1 MNANKIIPELIE
13 SGDQRWRAFLSALL
27 RRFPV
32 VVFVFYLL
40 TFGVFGQTTTSTIEG
55 TVKDA
60 NGAVIAGAQ
69 IKAVGETLATERNA
83 VSNAEGFYRIV
94 SLPAGNYT
102 LTVAQTGFAP
112 SSSKIELTLNRVATF
127 DVQLKVGDVG
137 GAVVDVTNE
146 LPLLEPSVSSSGQ
159 TITPRQI
166 VNLPVNGRNYLDLL
180 QLVPGV
186 AINRQADPDGDNAAP
201 VLGERGGN
209 TNFFIDGHP
218 NKDTVN
224 GGPAAQFNQE
234 TIAEFQVLTTGY
246 KAEFGQASGAIVNV
260 ITKSGGN
267 AFHGVGSFFLRNE
280 ALDSVNS
287 LKTTLT
293 KPLPLSRY
301 DYSIAGGG
309 PIIND
314 KFFFFASSE
323 LINESRQIDFNFPDT
338 QNAVVNRLLQN
349 QENPLDTPSKTSEI
363 RNFIKLNQNLGQ
375 HQLSQEF
382 NYTNARIK
390 NFLPL
395 SQSQSLPSA
404 RNNLGSRSLLL
415 AISDTILLGNQGN
428 PYIVTLRA
436 AYRGEPSNSEP
447 AHPEI
452 KGSTRFNPY
461 SGPGSFLFG
470 DLPIAIFGNQ
480 NTPSNL
486 MQKYVSLSANVSKLV
501 GNHEIKFGWN
511 YLRTKADGVETRI
524 LQNQLFATVADF
536 ATFGAASSG
545 VYLLADRGGVTP
557 QGDEIHLLN
566 NYDGVYIQDD
576 WKIWKNLSVNLGVR
590 WDYDS
595 EFRTKKNFSPR
606 LGVAWAVTP
615 KTVVRASLG
624 VFYDQFRLG
633 LVKNI
638 PAFGGSDQR
647 SGQLFAFPR
656 LLYGSPSYVSSIAL
670 LSGLPGGCFQ
680 NLTTGNLTDAQVA
693 AAGAAGICPFTG
705 APFIGV
711 DRLNRVVSPGHA
723 LIPANAVVTAANIQ
737 ALSGLTPQQY
747 ADQASAA
754 IGQPAGY
761 FTFGNLGVLYNQV
774 IPPAQFPVGIDES
787 FKTPHTLG
795 FSVGIQREI
804 VKDTVIMADY
814 YHREMRNLLGTRA
827 TNLPFRARVVGR
839 VFDPPFT
846 GGPINTFGPWYEGKY
861 DGLVLSFNSR
871 FAKRFVIGSSYSY
884 AKATDNSLGIIALP
898 SDSFVGIVP
907 VVTQGANS
915 NANGSFTTTQGR
927 FVAQAGQF
935 YNGADLDKG
944 PSDLA
949 LDHVFQVNGLIDLPW
964 QFQISGIF
972 RAQSGFHF
980 TKGNGINAPLS
991 EGDPDGDSSINGLD
1005 IRAGRNAFTAPPLT
1019 NFDLRFSKR
1028 FNLTERVKLQL
1039 LFEFFNLL
1047 NRQNPA
1053 AVGRVE
1059 GITGEPFGKAIQVLP
1074 GREGQFGL
1082 RIEF

>member
-1 MNANKIIPELIE
+1 MNANKIMSKLIE
-13 SGDQRWRAFLSALL
+13 NGDQRLRVSLSAELHRL
-27 RRFPV
+27 PV
-32 VVFVFYLL
+32 VVFAFYVMSLCI
-40 TFGVFGQTTTSTIEG
+40 FGQTTTSTIEG

-94 SLPAGNYT
+94 SLPAGTYT
-102 LTVAQTGFAP
+102 VTVTQTGFAT
-112 SSSKIELTLNRVATF
+112 STSAMELTLNRVATF
-127 DVQLKVGDVG
+127 DVQLKVGDVS

-146 LPLLEPSVSSSGQ
+146 LPLLETSASSSGQ
-159 TITPRQI
+159 TITPQQI
-166 VNLPVNGRNYLDLL
+166 ANLPVNGRNYLDLL

-186 AINRQADPDGDNAAP
+186 AINRQADPDGDNATP

-209 TNFFIDGHP
+209 TNFIIDGHP

-267 AFHGVGSFFLRNE
+267 GFHGVGSFFLRNE

-309 PIIND
+309 PIIKD
-314 KFFFFASSE
+314 RFFFFASSE
-323 LINESRQIDFNFPDT
+323 RITEDRQIDFNFPDLDP
-338 QNAVVNRLLQN
+338 VVNQLLQN
-349 QENPLDTPSKTSEI
+349 QENPLDTPAKTNEI
-363 RNFIKLNQNLGQ
+363 RNFIKLNQTLGQ

-404 RNNLGSRSLLL
+404 RNNIGLRSLLL
-415 AISDTILLGNQGN
+415 AFGDTVLIGNQGN
-428 PYIVTLRA
+428 PFILTLRG
-436 AYRGEPSNSEP
+436 AYRGEPSNIEP
-447 AHPEI
+447 AHTEI
-452 KGSTRFNPY
+452 IGSTRFNPY

-470 DLPIAIFGNQ
+470 DLPVAIFGNP
-480 NTPSNL
+480 NTASNL
-486 MQKYVSLSANVSKLV
+486 NQKYTSFTANVSKLF
-501 GNHEIKFGWN
+501 GDHDIKFGWN
-511 YLRTKADGVETRI
+511 FLRTKADGLEFRV

-536 ATFGAASSG
+536 ATFGPANAG
-545 VYLLADRGGVTP
+545 VFLLAERGGVTP
-557 QGDEIHLLN
+557 AGDEIHLN
-566 NYDGVYIQDD
+566 NSYNGLFVQDD
-576 WKIWKNLSVNLGVR
+576 WKLLKNLSLNLGLR

-595 EFRTKKNFSPR
+595 EFKTKKNFSPR
-606 LGVAWAVTP
+606 LGVAWSIDP
-615 KTVVRASLG
+615 KTVVRANLG
-624 VFYDQFRLG
+624 IYYDQFRLG
-633 LVKNI
+633 LVKDI
-638 PAFGGSDQR
+638 PAFGGADQR

-711 DRLNRVVSPGHA
+711 DRLNRVVAPGHA
-723 LIPANAVVTAANIQ
+723 LIPANAVITAANIQ
-737 ALSGLTPQQY
+737 ALSGLSPQQF

-761 FTFGNLGVLYNQV
+761 FTFGNLGVLYNQI

-804 VKDTVIMADY
+804 VKDTVINADY

-871 FAKRFVIGSSYSY
+871 FTKRFVIGSSYSY

-949 LDHVFQVNGLIDLPW
+949 LDHVFQVNGLVDLPW

-1074 GREGQFGL
+1074 GREGQFGF

>member
-1 MNANKIIPELIE
+1 MKKIKYL
-13 SGDQRWRAFLSALL
+13 AFSVWLMISAFALSMIA
-27 RRFPV
+27 
-32 VVFVFYLL
+32 
-40 TFGVFGQTTTSTIEG
+40 QTTTSTIEG
-55 TVKDA
+55 TVTDA
-60 NGAVIAGAQ
+60 NGAVIAGATV
-69 IKAVGETLATERNA
+69 KAVGATLERS
-83 VSNAEGFYRIV
+83 VTTDKDGFYRLV
-94 SLPAGNYT
+94 ALPAGVYN
-102 LTVAQTGFAP
+102 LTITQTGFAT
-112 SSSKIELTLNRVATF
+112 SANKIELTLNRVAIF
-127 DVQLKVGDVG
+127 DVQLQVG
-137 GAVVDVTNE
+137 GNVGEVEITADA
-146 LPLLEPSVSSSGQ
+146 PLLETTTASTGLTV
-159 TITPRQI
+159 TPRQI
-166 VNLPVNGRNYLDLL
+166 SDLPVNGRNYLDLL

-186 AINRQADPDGDNAAP
+186 AINRQADPKGDNATP

-218 NKDTVN
+218 NKDTTN

-260 ITKSGGN
+260 ITKGGGN
-267 AFHGVGSFFLRNE
+267 QFHGVGSLFLRND
-280 ALDSVNS
+280 ALDGVNS
-287 LKTTLT
+287 LKTTIT
-293 KPLPLSRY
+293 KALPLERY

-309 PIIND
+309 PIIKD

-323 LINESRQIDFNFPDT
+323 RITEDRQIDFTFPDT
-338 QNAVVNRLLQN
+338 QNAVVNGLLQA
-349 QENPLDTPSKTSEI
+349 QENPFDTPALTRET
-363 RNFIKLNQNLGQ
+363 RNFVKLNQNLGN

-382 NYTNARIK
+382 NYTNSRVK

-415 AISDTILLGNQGN
+415 AFSDTILLGNKGN
-428 PYIVTLRA
+428 PFIVTLRA
-436 AYRGEPSNSEP
+436 AYRREPSNSEP

-452 KGSTRFNPY
+452 KGSTRFNSY

-470 DLPIAIFGNQ
+470 DLPVVVFGNP
-480 NTPSNL
+480 NTASNL
-486 MQKYVSLSANVSKLV
+486 DQKYVALSANVSKLV
-501 GNHEIKFGWN
+501 GNHDIKFGWN
-511 YLRTKADGVETRI
+511 YLRTRVDGLETRL

-536 ATFGAASSG
+536 TTFGAANAG

-557 QGDEIHLLN
+557 TGDEIHLLN
-566 NYDGVYIQDD
+566 NYDGVYVQDD
-576 WKIWKNLSVNLGVR
+576 WKILKNLTVNLGIR
-590 WDYDS
+590 WDYDT
-595 EFRTKKNFSPR
+595 EFRNKENFGPR
-606 LGVAWAVTP
+606 LGVVWGITP
-615 KTVVRASLG
+615 KTVLRANIG
-624 VFYDQFRLG
+624 IFYDQFRLG

-647 SGQLFAFPR
+647 TGQIFVFPR
-656 LLYGSPSYVSSIAL
+656 LLYGSPSYISSIAL

-711 DRLNRVVSPGHA
+711 DRLNRVVAAGRPP
-723 LIPANAVVTAANIQ
+723 IPANTVVTAANVQ
-737 ALSGLTPQQY
+737 ALTGLTPQQF
-747 ADQASAA
+747 ADQASLA
-754 IGQPAGY
+754 IGQPVGY
-761 FTFGNLGVLYNQV
+761 FTFGTVGVLYNQIV
-774 IPPAQFPVGIDES
+774 PPAQFPIDIDSS
-787 FKTPHTLG
+787 FQTPHTLG

-804 VKDTVIMADY
+804 MKDTVVTVDY
-814 YHREMRNLLGTRA
+814 YHREMRNLLGTRV

-846 GGPINTFGPWYEGKY
+846 AGPINTFGPWYEGKY
-861 DGLVLSFNSR
+861 DGLVIGFNSR
-871 FAKRFVIGSSYSY
+871 FAKRFVIGSSYTYS
-884 AKATDNSLGIIALP
+884 KATDNSLGITALP

-964 QFQISGIF
+964 QFQVSGIF

-980 TKGNGINAPLS
+980 TKGNAIGSPISA
-991 EGDPDGDSSINGLD
+991 GDPDGDSTINGLD
-1005 IRAGRNAFTAPPLT
+1005 VKSGRNAFTAPPLY
-1019 NFDLRFSKR
+1019 NFDLRFTKR
-1028 FNLTERVKLQL
+1028 FNLSERVKLQL
-1039 LFEFFNLL
+1039 LFEFFNLF

-1053 AVGRVE
+1053 AVQTVE
-1059 GITGEPFGKAIQVLP
+1059 GITGQPFGKATQVLP
-1074 GREGQFGL
+1074 GREGQFGF
-1082 RIEF
+1082 RVEF